1 MAWGI
6 MLLRIAFVAL
16 TTLQMVDASGLV
28 ITTSTASR
36 HAGSGGRLTIRLM
49 DSEGNDKASESLP
62 VPGRGVSTNW
72 VPLAQW
78 ADGDRLHWSWGS
90 SDGWFVGSMAISGFM
105 LDGPPAPFWMEAPCE
120 GGYPYHKE
128 GGCHSSIEWTL
139 RAPPPP
145 PSPSPPPA
153 PIDLQGVGTQAAKID
168 EDGGA
173 GVGAAVGGAV
183 GGLVAL
189 AIIIGLVVYIYMM
202 KKKNT
207 GNTSNNA
214 NNSTPAAT
222 ETAVVQGVTMTA
234 LPVMPAPAQPAAQP
248 KDTLAALRDL
258 KGLLDDGTLT
268 QKEFDAQK
276 KVILGRG
283 EKI

>member
-1 MAWGI
+1 M
-6 MLLRIAFVAL
+6 
-16 TTLQMVDASGLV
+16 
-28 ITTSTASR
+28 
-36 HAGSGGRLTIRLM
+36 
-49 DSEGNDKASESLP
+49 
-62 VPGRGVSTNW
+62 
-72 VPLAQW
+72 
-78 ADGDRLHWSWGS
+78 
-90 SDGWFVGSMAISGFM
+90 
-105 LDGPPAPFWMEAPCE
+105 
-120 GGYPYHKE
+120 
-128 GGCHSSIEWTL
+128 
-139 RAPPPP
+139 
-145 PSPSPPPA
+145 
-153 PIDLQGVGTQAAKID
+153 
-168 EDGGA
+168 
-173 GVGAAVGGAV
+173 GGAV

-189 AIIIGLVVYIYMM
+189 AIIIGLVVYIYMK
-202 KKKNT
+202 KKKNI

-222 ETAVVQGVTMTA
+222 ETAVVQGVTLNA

>member
-1 MAWGI
+1 
-6 MLLRIAFVAL
+6 
-16 TTLQMVDASGLV
+16 
-28 ITTSTASR
+28 
-36 HAGSGGRLTIRLM
+36 
-49 DSEGNDKASESLP
+49 
-62 VPGRGVSTNW
+62 
-72 VPLAQW
+72 
-78 ADGDRLHWSWGS
+78 
-90 SDGWFVGSMAISGFM
+90 
-105 LDGPPAPFWMEAPCE
+105 
-120 GGYPYHKE
+120 
-128 GGCHSSIEWTL
+128 
-139 RAPPPP
+139 
-145 PSPSPPPA
+145 
-153 PIDLQGVGTQAAKID
+153 
-168 EDGGA
+168 
-173 GVGAAVGGAV
+173 VGGAV

>member
-1 MAWGI
+1 MT
-6 MLLRIAFVAL
+6 RH
-16 TTLQMVDASGLV
+16 QK
-28 ITTSTASR
+28 ASR
-36 HAGSGGRLTIRLM
+36 YLA
-49 DSEGNDKASESLP
+49 
-62 VPGRGVSTNW
+62 GVSTNW

-78 ADGDRLHWSWGS
+78 ADGDRLHWSWAS

-139 RAPPPP
+139 RQRAPPPPPP
-145 PSPSPPPA
+145 PSPPPAPAA
-153 PIDLQGVGTQAAKID
+153 PIDLQ
-168 EDGGA
+168 

-202 KKKNT
+202 KKKT
-207 GNTSNNA
+207 RVADTSNNA
-214 NNSTPAAT
+214 SNSTPADT
-222 ETAVVQGVTMTA
+222 GTPVVQGVAMTA
-234 LPVMPAPAQPAAQP
+234 RPVMPAPAQPAAQP
-248 KDTLAALRDL
+248 QDTLVALREL

-268 QKEFDAQK
+268 QEEFDAQK
-276 KVILGRG
+276 KVVLGRG
-283 EKI
+283 EKL

>member
-1 MAWGI
+1 
-6 MLLRIAFVAL
+6 
-16 TTLQMVDASGLV
+16 
-28 ITTSTASR
+28 
-36 HAGSGGRLTIRLM
+36 
-49 DSEGNDKASESLP
+49 
-62 VPGRGVSTNW
+62 
-72 VPLAQW
+72 
-78 ADGDRLHWSWGS
+78 
-90 SDGWFVGSMAISGFM
+90 MAISGFM

-202 KKKNT
+202 KKKTT

-222 ETAVVQGVTMTA
+222 ETAVVQGVAMTA
-234 LPVMPAPAQPAAQP
+234 RPVMPAPAQPAAQP
-248 KDTLAALRDL
+248 QDTLAALRDL

-268 QKEFDAQK
+268 QEEFDAQK
-276 KVILGRG
+276 KVILGRYVKQSAIAQVIQG
-283 EKI
+283 WCASDPVLKILWSWVLAIMLIYQ